1 MKIPRKKRLFS
12 GMVAVGLACGLSGC
26 ASPPARRFVHAPGA
40 AAPIAPYT
48 PAVVVGNSL
57 WVSGQI
63 GINPATGQLAEGTE
77 AQARQAL
84 DNVKVLVEAA
94 GFELSDVVQCQV
106 FLIDMKEYEAFN
118 AVYATYFPKN
128 PPARALVQV
137 AALPRGARVEVL
149 ATAVR

>member
-1 MKIPRKKRLFS
+1 MRRLASTLVLLWGAACAGSPARQF
-12 GMVAVGLACGLSGC
+12 VAV
-26 ASPPARRFVHAPGA
+26 PGA
-40 AAPIAPYT
+40 PPPLAPYS
-48 PAVVVGNSL
+48 PAVRVGDIL

-63 GINPATGQLAEGTE
+63 GLDAKTGQLPEGTE
-77 AQARQAL
+77 AQARNAL
-84 DNVKVLVEAA
+84 NHVKTLVEAA

-106 FLIDMKEYEAFN
+106 FLIDMNEYAAFN